1 MSKKNKKGL
10 RLAHLADT
18 HIRNLKYH
26 FEYREVFKQLYKS
39 LKEEKV
45 DYIIH
50 CGDIAHTKTQISPE
64 FVDMCREFFENLAEI
79 APTYIILGNHDGNLR
94 NGSRQDAL
102 SPIARAI
109 NSPRL
114 TLIKNAGEVK
124 IDDNFCLNVLSV
136 FDEDNWV
143 APTDKSVINIALYH
157 GAIDKS
163 KTDSNWTL
171 GGDHDISIFD
181 DFDFGF
187 LGDIHKTQQLDK
199 EGRVWYAGSTVQ
211 QNFGESLDKG
221 YLLWDIEDRDNFTN
235 RLITF
240 DNPKPFVTL
249 ALTKNGNLPRKKPPE
264 GARLR
269 IVSDENV
276 TLDKVRKAVDIVKYR
291 YNPESV
297 TYLNRAAG
305 KQITVQAPDG
315 IKKEDLR
322 DLKTQEA
329 LMEEYLKEFEVSD
342 EVMKKVYDLNKK
354 YNTQIEEGEDVMR
367 NVHWSLKS
375 LEWDNLFNYGEG
387 NIVDFTKLEGIVG
400 IFGKNYS
407 GKSSIVDTL
416 LYSLYNSTSKS
427 IRKNLNIINQN
438 KPDCNAK
445 ATIAIDDTEYVVER
459 TSEKYTKRLKGV
471 ETQEASTDLEFYKQ
485 DMLGQTTGLNGTSRQ
500 DTDKNVRKYFGT
512 IQDFLATSMA
522 SQLDSL
528 SFINEGSTKRKEFL
542 AKFLDLEIFDKKFK
556 LAKEDSA
563 MTKASLKR
571 LEGIDFEVEIGKIK
585 REITK
590 SELGIE
596 SNKAACTTLKRE
608 KQETVSEKSEISS
621 KIESVPA
628 EIIDPVMTSQKILQK
643 KESILDLTSRK
654 TEAIKELAVSE
665 GKFEKIA
672 QFLSQFDILS
682 YQEKKRTID
691 SKKEELASMLT
702 EMQSLSSEKER
713 HTRKQDLL
721 SEVPCGNEYA
731 SCKFIKD
738 AHEAEGL
745 IQVVEDRMSANSTR
759 ANSIGEEIKSH
770 DPEKVDGYIEK
781 YNLLA
786 DKRNV
791 LATSIATNKLTIE
804 KADNLLFKEQVEL
817 EQLQVKSSEYEANKE
832 VIENLKGLLQQRK
845 DKDREIKQI
854 DQRLEQC
861 EAAVMGLV
869 KKHGSL
875 EQKLAQAEEQ
885 QEEYETLKDDF
896 AAYHLLMTCCH
907 PSGVSYEVI
916 KRRLPYINQEIAKIL
931 TNIVEFEVFITN
943 NEDKLDIFIKH
954 AKHEP
959 RPLEMGSGAEKTIAS
974 MAIRLAFLTVSSLP
988 KSDLFILDEPGT
1000 ALDEENMEGFVRI
1013 LDMIK
1018 GYFKTVLL
1026 ISHLDSLKDC
1036 VDMQINIERKDGFAY
1051 VNI

>member
-1 MSKKNKKGL
+1 M
-10 RLAHLADT
+10 RFAHIADT

-64 FVDMCREFFENLAEI
+64 FVDMCREFFESLADI

-124 IDDNFCLNVLSV
+124 LTDKFCLNVLSV
-136 FDEDNWV
+136 FDEDNWTQ
-143 APTDKSVINIALYH
+143 PTDTDAINIALYH
-157 GAIDKS
+157 GAINKS
-163 KTDSNWTL
+163 KTDSDWTL
-171 GGDHDISIFD
+171 GGDHDIGIFD
-181 DFDFGF
+181 DFDFAF
-187 LGDIHKTQQLDK
+187 LGDIHKTQKLDK
-199 EGRVWYAGSTVQ
+199 DGRIWYAGSTVQ

-221 YLLWDIEDRDNFTN
+221 YLLWDIQSKDNFSN
-235 RLITF
+235 KLITF
-240 DNPKPFVTL
+240 NNPKPFVTL
-249 ALTKNGNLPRKKPPE
+249 ELTKAGNLPRKKPPE

-276 TLDKVRKAVDIVKYR
+276 TLDKVRKAVDIVKYK
-291 YNPESV
+291 YKPESV

-305 KQITVQAPDG
+305 KQITVQAPKG
-315 IKKEDLR
+315 LKKQDLR
-322 DLKTQEA
+322 DLKTQET
-329 LMEEYLKEFEVSD
+329 LMQEYLKEYDVTD
-342 EVMKKVYDLNKK
+342 EVMAKVYELNKK
-354 YNTQIEEGEDVMR
+354 YNVQIEEDEDVLR
-367 NVHWSLKS
+367 NVHWSLQS
-375 LEWDNLFNYGEG
+375 LEWDNLFNYGDG
-387 NIVDFTKLEGIVG
+387 NNIDFTKLEGIVG

-438 KPDCNAK
+438 RDDCRAA
-445 ATIAIDDTEYVVER
+445 ATIKIDDNEYVVER
-459 TSEKYTKRLKGV
+459 VSEKYTKRLKGV
-471 ETQEASTDLEFYKQ
+471 ETLEASTDLEFYRK
-485 DMLGQTTGLNGTSRQ
+485 DLTGNVEGLNGTSRQ

-512 IQDFLATSMA
+512 LNDFLMTSMA

-542 AKFLDLEIFDKKFK
+542 AKFLDLQIFDKKFK
-556 LAKEDSA
+556 MAKEDSA
-563 MTKASLKR
+563 MTKAALRR
-571 LEGIDFEVEIGKIK
+571 LEGTDFETQIAEVKKDIV
-585 REITK
+585 K

-596 SNKAACTTLKRE
+596 SNKAECLQIRE
-608 KQETVSEKSEISS
+608 SIAEANADMIEAAT

-628 EIIDPVMTSQKILQK
+628 EIIDPVMTSRAINL
-643 KESILDLTSRK
+643 KEKTILDITSKK
-654 TEAIKELAVSE
+654 TRAIEELRLSE
-665 GKFEKIA
+665 GKYEKIA
-672 QFLSQFDILS
+672 DFVQKFDIAS
-682 YQEKKRTID
+682 YMEKKELIV
-691 SKKEELASMLT
+691 SNIKKVEDLIHSIKLESEERNRNIKK
-702 EMQSLSSEKER
+702 QSLLK
-713 HTRKQDLL
+713 
-721 SEVPCGNEYA
+721 EVPCGTQFP

-738 AHEAEGL
+738 AHRAGEL
-745 IQVVEDRMSANSTR
+745 IQICDSNISNLSQSANS
-759 ANSIGEEIKSH
+759 AGEDLRKDDPDTIESHIK
-770 DPEKVDGYIEK
+770 K
-781 YNLLA
+781 YNLLLE
-786 DKRNV
+786 KRNV
-791 LATSIATNKLTIE
+791 LATSIANNKLLIE
-804 KADNLLFKEQVEL
+804 KAESSLFKEQVEL
-817 EQLQVKSSEYEANKE
+817 QELKNKSFEYEQNKDA
-832 VIENLKGLLQQRK
+832 IENLKDLIAFREDKKAFIILCESKLQ
-845 DKDREIKQI
+845 E
-854 DQRLEQC
+854 C
-861 EAAVMGLV
+861 ENKIMFLH

-875 EQKLAQAEEQ
+875 EQKLKHL
-885 QEEYETLKDDF
+885 QEGSQEYETLKDDF

-907 PSGVSYEVI
+907 PNGVSYEII
-916 KRRLPYINQEIAKIL
+916 KERLPFINQEIAKIL

-943 NEDKLDIFIKH
+943 ADDKLDILIKH
-954 AKHEP
+954 PKHDA
-959 RPLEMGSGAEKTIAS
+959 RPLEMGSGAEKTIAA

-1018 GYFKTVLL
+1018 GYFKTVIL

>member
-1 MSKKNKKGL
+1 M
-10 RLAHLADT
+10 RFAHIADT

-64 FVDMCREFFENLAEI
+64 FVDMCREFFENLAAI

-94 NGSRQDAL
+94 NDSRQDAL
-102 SPIARAI
+102 SPIVKAI
-109 NSPRL
+109 NNPNL
-114 TLIKNAGEVK
+114 ILIKNAGEIK
-124 IDDNFCLNVLSV
+124 LDDKFCLNVLSV
-136 FDEDNWV
+136 FDEDNWTK
-143 APTDKSVINIALYH
+143 PTDKNLVNIALYH
-157 GAIDKS
+157 GAINKS

-181 DFDFGF
+181 RFDFAF
-187 LGDIHKTQQLDK
+187 LGDIHKTQKLDT
-199 EGRVWYAGSTVQ
+199 EGRIWYAGSTVQ

-221 YLLWDIEDRDNFTN
+221 YLLWDIEDRDVFSNK
-235 RLITF
+235 LITF
-240 DNPKPFVTL
+240 SNPKPFVTL
-249 ALTKNGNLPRKKPPE
+249 ELTKAGNLPRKKPPE

-276 TLDKVRKAVDIVKYR
+276 TLDKVRKAVEIVKYR

-305 KQITVQAPDG
+305 KQISVQAPEG

-322 DLKTQEA
+322 DIKTQES
-329 LMEEYLKEFEVSD
+329 LMKEYLKEYEVTD
-342 EVMKKVYDLNKK
+342 EVMKKVYDLNKR

-367 NVHWSLKS
+367 NVHWSLQS

-387 NIVDFTKLEGIVG
+387 NTIDFTKLEGIVG

-438 KPDCNAK
+438 MPSCKAA
-445 ATIAIDDTEYVVER
+445 ATIKVDDTEYVVER
-459 TSEKYTKRLKGV
+459 VSEKYTKRLKGV
-471 ETQEASTDLEFYKQ
+471 ETQEASTDLEFYSR
-485 DMLGQTTGLNGTSRQ
+485 DMVGNIVGLNGTSRQ

-512 IQDFLATSMA
+512 LGDFLATSMA

-556 LAKEDSA
+556 MAKEESA
-563 MTKASLKR
+563 TTKASLRK
-571 LEGIDFEVEIGKIK
+571 LEGVNFDDQIQAIK
-585 REITK
+585 KDIVK
-590 SELGIE
+590 SELSIE
-596 SNKAACTTLKRE
+596 AHKAECRVMRE
-608 KQETVSEKSEISS
+608 DLQQFNTELSVISS
-621 KIESVPA
+621 KIDAVPA
-628 EIIDPVMTSQKILQK
+628 EIIDPVLTQQEIKTKEQLILDTTVRRTKTLALLSEDESKFAKIDDFLQQFEVESYKKK
-643 KESILDLTSRK
+643 KEI
-654 TEAIKELAVSE
+654 
-665 GKFEKIA
+665 
-672 QFLSQFDILS
+672 
-682 YQEKKRTID
+682 ID
-691 SKKEELASMLT
+691 SKKE
-702 EMQSLSSEKER
+702 QLSSLIGEMEILSENRLNNLRR
-713 HTRKQDLL
+713 HDLL
-721 SEVPCGNEYA
+721 QEVPCGNQFP

-738 AHEAEGL
+738 AHYAGELVQIADHDMKANAISTNRLGKEIYDLNPKTVEGHL
-745 IQVVEDRMSANSTR
+745 QKYDLLL
-759 ANSIGEEIKSH
+759 
-770 DPEKVDGYIEK
+770 EKK
-781 YNLLA
+781 N
-786 DKRNV
+786 K
-791 LATSIATNKLTIE
+791 LATGIATAKITIE
-804 KADNLLFKEQVEL
+804 RADALLFREQVLLDSLKE
-817 EQLQVKSSEYEANKE
+817 KSREYDENKE
-832 VIENLKGLLQQRK
+832 AIENLKGLLVELK
-845 DKDREIKQI
+845 EKQLI
-854 DQRLEQC
+854 ARNKENQIETC
-861 EAAVMGLV
+861 ENKIMKLYQ
-869 KKHGSL
+869 KHGSL
-875 EQKLAQAEEQ
+875 QEKLKYTRSQLKEKKSLEE
-885 QEEYETLKDDF
+885 DF

-907 PSGVSYEVI
+907 PNGVSYEVI
-916 KRRLPYINQEIAKIL
+916 KKRLPFINQEIAKIL
-931 TNIVEFEVFITN
+931 TNIVDFEVFITN

-1000 ALDEENMEGFVRI
+1000 ALDEDNMEGFVRI

-1018 GYFKTVLL
+1018 GYFKTVIL

-1036 VDMQINIERKDGFAY
+1036 VDMQINIERKDGFAH

>member
-1 MSKKNKKGL
+1 M
-10 RLAHLADT
+10 RFAHIADT

-26 FEYREVFKQLYKS
+26 FEYREVFQQLYKS

-64 FVDMCREFFENLAEI
+64 FVDLCREFFVNLSSI

-94 NGSRQDAL
+94 NDSRQDAL
-102 SPIARAI
+102 SPIVKAI
-109 NSPRL
+109 NSPNL
-114 TLIKNAGEVK
+114 ILIKNAGEVK
-124 IDDNFCLNVLSV
+124 LNDVFTLNALSV

-143 APTDKSVINIALYH
+143 APTNKEAINIALYH

-171 GGDHDISIFD
+171 GGDHDISIFN

-187 LGDIHKTQQLDK
+187 LGDIHKTQALDRNS
-199 EGRVWYAGSTVQ
+199 RVWYPGSTVQ

-221 YLLWDIEDRDNFTN
+221 YLLWDIESKDKFTN

-240 DNPKPFVTL
+240 TNPKPFITL
-249 ALTKNGNLPRKKPPE
+249 ELTKAGNLPRKKPPA

-305 KQITVQAPDG
+305 RKISVQAPDG

-322 DLKTQEA
+322 DIKTQET
-329 LMEEYLKEFEVSD
+329 LMEEYLKEFEVSED
-342 EVMKKVYDLNKK
+342 VMKKVYDLNKK
-354 YNTQIEEGEDVMR
+354 YNTQIEEDEDVMR
-367 NVHWSLKS
+367 SVHWSLKS
-375 LEWDNLFNYGEG
+375 LEWDNLFNYGEE

-416 LYSLYNSTSKS
+416 LYALYNSTSKS

-438 KPDCNAK
+438 MTSCLAR
-445 ATIAIDDTEYVVER
+445 ATILIDDTEYVVER
-459 TSEKYTKRLKGV
+459 NSKKYTKRLKGV
-471 ETQEASTDLEFYKQ
+471 ETQEATTDLEFYKQ
-485 DMLGQTTGLNGTSRQ
+485 DIAGNIIGLNGTSRQ

-563 MTKASLKR
+563 MTKASLRR
-571 LEGIDFEVEIGKIK
+571 LDGIDFEVETGKVK
-585 REITK
+585 KEVVR
-590 SELGIE
+590 SGLSIE
-596 SNKAACTTLKRE
+596 SNKALCTTLKHDRE
-608 KQETVSEKSEISS
+608 IVVSEISRINA

-628 EIIDPVMTSQKILQK
+628 EIIDPVMTSQLIVQK
-643 KESILDLTSRK
+643 QKTILDLTSKK
-654 TEAIKELAVSE
+654 TEAIKELAASE
-665 GKFEKIA
+665 EKFEKIA
-672 QFLSQFDILS
+672 SFLSQFDISS
-682 YQEKKRTID
+682 YQEKKRVID
-691 SKKEELASMLT
+691 SRKEELASMLS
-702 EMQSLSSEKER
+702 EIQLLSSEK
-713 HTRKQDLL
+713 TRNTKKQSLL

-738 AHEAEGL
+738 AHEAKSL
-745 IQVVEDRMSANSTR
+745 IQIAEEKMSENASQVNK
-759 ANSIGEEIKSH
+759 IGEEIVSYE
-770 DPEKVDGYIEK
+770 PEKVDDHIGK
-781 YNLLA
+781 YNLLV

-791 LATSIATNKLTIE
+791 LATSIATSRLTIE
-804 KADNLLFKEQVEL
+804 KADNLLFKEQVEI
-817 EQLQVKSSEYEANKE
+817 EQLQTKNLEYETNKDA
-832 VIENLKGLLQQRK
+832 IENLKGLLQFRTSK
-845 DKDREIKQI
+845 AKEIVGI
-854 DQRLEQC
+854 DQQLDQC
-861 EAAVMGLV
+861 ESNVMNLH
-869 KKHGSL
+869 KTHGSL
-875 EQKLAQAEEQ
+875 EQKLIQIEDQ
-885 QEEYETLKDDF
+885 QEEFETLKDDF

-916 KRRLPYINQEIAKIL
+916 KRRLPCINQEIAKIL

-1018 GYFKTVLL
+1018 GHFKTVLL

-1036 VDMQINIERKDGFAY
+1036 VDMQINIERKDGFAH

>member
-1 MSKKNKKGL
+1 VTKKNKKGL

-26 FEYREVFKQLYKS
+26 FEYREVFQQLYKS
-39 LKEEKV
+39 LREEKV
-45 DYIIH
+45 DYIVH

-64 FVDMCREFFENLAEI
+64 FVDMCREFFENLASI

-94 NGSRQDAL
+94 NGSRQDAI
-102 SPIARAI
+102 SPIIKAI
-109 NSPRL
+109 NNPN
-114 TLIKNAGEVK
+114 LILLKGAGETRL
-124 IDDNFCLNVLSV
+124 DEGFCLNVLSV
-136 FDEDNWV
+136 FDEENWV
-143 APTDKSVINIALYH
+143 KPTNENIVNIALYH

-163 KTDSNWTL
+163 KTDQNWTL

-181 DFDFGF
+181 SFDFAF
-187 LGDIHKTQQLDK
+187 LGDIHKTQQLDR
-199 EGRVWYAGSTVQ
+199 EGRIWYAGSTVQ

-221 YLLWDIEDRDNFTN
+221 YLLWDIESKDKFTN

-240 DNPKPFVTL
+240 VNPKPFITL
-249 ALTKNGNLPRKKPPE
+249 ELTKAGNLPRKKPPE

-269 IVSDENV
+269 IVSAENV

-305 KQITVQAPDG
+305 KQITVQAPEG

-322 DLKTQEA
+322 DLKTQES
-329 LMEEYLKEFEVSD
+329 LMAEYLKEFEVTD
-342 EVMKKVYDLNKK
+342 DVMKKVYELNRK
-354 YNTQIEEGEDVMR
+354 YNTQITEDEDVMR
-367 NVHWSLKS
+367 NVHWSLQS

-387 NIVDFTKLEGIVG
+387 NSIDFTKLEGIVG

-438 KPDCNAK
+438 MPSCTARANIK
-445 ATIAIDDTEYVVER
+445 IDDTEYVVER
-459 TSEKYTKRLKGV
+459 TSEKYKKRLKGV
-471 ETQEASTDLEFYKQ
+471 ETLEASTDLEFYKK
-485 DMLGQTTGLNGTSRQ
+485 DLTGNVVGLNGTSRQ

-512 IQDFLATSMA
+512 LQDFLSTSMA

-542 AKFLDLEIFDKKFK
+542 AKFLDLDLFDRKFR

-563 MTKASLKR
+563 LTKAALRR
-571 LEGIDFEVEIGKIK
+571 LEGTDFETEISLIK
-585 REITK
+585 KEIVK

-596 SNKAACTTLKRE
+596 RCKAECSSLKE
-608 KQETVSEKSEISS
+608 DKSASEENLRVVNA
-621 KIESVPA
+621 KIDSVPA
-628 EIIDPVMTSQKILQK
+628 EIIDPIITSQKILQK
-643 KESILDLTSRK
+643 QESILEQTSKK
-654 TEAIKELAVSE
+654 TEAMQELSLSE
-665 GKFEKIA
+665 EKFEKIA
-672 QFLSQFDILS
+672 SFLEQFDIAS
-682 YQEKKRTID
+682 YEEKKASID
-691 SKKEELASMLT
+691 QSKDEISELVRAMRLESEAKE
-702 EMQSLSSEKER
+702 Q
-713 HTRKQDLL
+713 HINKQRLL
-721 SEVPCGNEYA
+721 SEVPCGTQFP

-745 IQVVEDRMSANSTR
+745 IQIAESRIASCSN
-759 ANSIGEEIKSH
+759 EINNLGLKLSELE
-770 DPEKVDGYIEK
+770 PEKVEEHLQK
-781 YNLLA
+781 YNLLV
-786 DKRNV
+786 DKRNT
-791 LATSIATNKLTIE
+791 LATSIATSRLAIE
-804 KADNLLFKEQVEL
+804 KAENFLFKEQVEL
-817 EQLQVKSSEYEANKE
+817 EQLQSKSQEYEENKE
-832 VIENLKGLLQQRK
+832 AIENLKGLLKQRK
-845 DKDREIKQI
+845 ETENTIKDYGQQI
-854 DQRLEQC
+854 LAC
-861 EAAVMGLV
+861 ENKTLSLH
-869 KKHGSL
+869 KRHGSL
-875 EQKLAQAEEQ
+875 EQKLEHVVQ
-885 QEEYETLKDDF
+885 QQTEYETLKSDF

-907 PSGVSYEVI
+907 PNGVSYEVI
-916 KRRLPYINQEIAKIL
+916 KKRLPHINQEIAKIL
-931 TNIVEFEVFITN
+931 TNIVDFEVFITN

-954 AKHEP
+954 PRHEP

-1018 GYFKTVLL
+1018 GYFKTVIL

-1036 VDMQINIERKDGFAY
+1036 VDLQINIERKGGFAH

>member
-1 MSKKNKKGL
+1 M
-10 RLAHLADT
+10 RFAHIADT

-64 FVDMCREFFENLAEI
+64 FVDMCREFFESLADI
-79 APTYIILGNHDGNLR
+79 ASTYIILGNHDGNLR

-124 IDDNFCLNVLSV
+124 LTDKFCLNVLSV
-136 FDEDNWV
+136 FDEDNWTQ
-143 APTDKSVINIALYH
+143 PTDTDAINIALYH
-157 GAIDKS
+157 GAINKS

-171 GGDHDISIFD
+171 GGDHDIGIFD
-181 DFDFGF
+181 DFDFAF
-187 LGDIHKTQQLDK
+187 LGDIHKTQKLDK
-199 EGRVWYAGSTVQ
+199 DGRIWYAGSTVQ

-221 YLLWDIEDRDNFTN
+221 YLLWDIQSKDNFSN
-235 RLITF
+235 KLITF
-240 DNPKPFVTL
+240 NNPKPFVTL
-249 ALTKNGNLPRKKPPE
+249 ELTKAGNLPRRKPPE

-276 TLDKVRKAVDIVKYR
+276 TLDKVRKAVDIVKYK
-291 YNPESV
+291 YKPESV

-305 KQITVQAPDG
+305 KQITVQAPKG
-315 IKKEDLR
+315 LKKQDLR
-322 DLKTQEA
+322 DLKTQET
-329 LMEEYLKEFEVSD
+329 LMQEYLKEYDVTD
-342 EVMKKVYDLNKK
+342 EVMAKVYELNKK
-354 YNTQIEEGEDVMR
+354 YNVQIEEDEDVLR
-367 NVHWSLKS
+367 NVHWSLQS
-375 LEWDNLFNYGEG
+375 LEWDNLFNYGDG
-387 NIVDFTKLEGIVG
+387 NNIDFTKLEGIVG

-438 KPDCNAK
+438 RDDCRAS
-445 ATIAIDDTEYVVER
+445 ATIKIDDNEYVVER
-459 TSEKYTKRLKGV
+459 VSEKYTKRLKGV
-471 ETQEASTDLEFYKQ
+471 ETLEASTDLEFYRK
-485 DMLGQTTGLNGTSRQ
+485 DLTGNVEGLNGTSRQ

-512 IQDFLATSMA
+512 LNDFLMTSMA

-542 AKFLDLEIFDKKFK
+542 AKFLDLQIFDKKFK
-556 LAKEDSA
+556 MAKEDSA
-563 MTKASLKR
+563 MTKAALRR
-571 LEGIDFEVEIGKIK
+571 LEGTDFETQIAEVKKDIV
-585 REITK
+585 K

-596 SNKAACTTLKRE
+596 SNKAECLQIRE
-608 KQETVSEKSEISS
+608 SIAEANADMIEAAT

-628 EIIDPVMTSQKILQK
+628 EIIDPVMTSRAINL
-643 KESILDLTSRK
+643 KEKTILDITSKK
-654 TEAIKELAVSE
+654 TRAIEELRLSE
-665 GKFEKIA
+665 GKYEKIA
-672 QFLSQFDILS
+672 DFVQKFDIAS
-682 YQEKKRTID
+682 YMEKKELIVSNR
-691 SKKEELASMLT
+691 KKVEDLIHSIKLESEERDRNIKK
-702 EMQSLSSEKER
+702 QSLLK
-713 HTRKQDLL
+713 
-721 SEVPCGNEYA
+721 EVPCGTQFP

-738 AHEAEGL
+738 AHRAGEL
-745 IQVVEDRMSANSTR
+745 IQICDSNISNLSQSANS
-759 ANSIGEEIKSH
+759 AGEDLRKDDPDTIESHIK
-770 DPEKVDGYIEK
+770 K
-781 YNLLA
+781 YNLLLE
-786 DKRNV
+786 KRNV
-791 LATSIATNKLTIE
+791 LATSIANNKLLIE
-804 KADNLLFKEQVEL
+804 KAESSLFKEQVEL
-817 EQLQVKSSEYEANKE
+817 QELKNKSFEYEQNKDA
-832 VIENLKGLLQQRK
+832 IENLKDLIAFREDKKAFIRLCESKLQ
-845 DKDREIKQI
+845 E
-854 DQRLEQC
+854 C
-861 EAAVMGLV
+861 ENKIMFLH

-875 EQKLAQAEEQ
+875 EQKLKHL
-885 QEEYETLKDDF
+885 QEGSQEYETLKDDF

-907 PSGVSYEVI
+907 PNGVSYEII
-916 KRRLPYINQEIAKIL
+916 KERLPFINQEIAKIL

-943 NEDKLDIFIKH
+943 ADDKLDILIKH
-954 AKHEP
+954 PKHDA
-959 RPLEMGSGAEKTIAS
+959 RPLEMGSGAEKTIAA

-1018 GYFKTVLL
+1018 GYFKTVIL

>member
-1 MSKKNKKGL
+1 M
-10 RLAHLADT
+10 RFAHIADT

-45 DYIIH
+45 DYIVH

-64 FVDMCREFFENLAEI
+64 FVDMCREFFESLAEI

-124 IDDNFCLNVLSV
+124 LTDEFCLNVLSV

-143 APTDKSVINIALYH
+143 KPTDTGAINIALYH

-171 GGDHDISIFD
+171 GGDHDIGIFD
-181 DFDFGF
+181 HFDFAF
-187 LGDIHKTQQLDK
+187 LGDIHKTQKLDK
-199 EGRVWYAGSTVQ
+199 EGRIWYAGSTVQ

-221 YLLWDIEDRDNFTN
+221 YLLWDIESKDEFVN

-240 DNPKPFVTL
+240 NNPKPFVTL
-249 ALTKNGNLPRKKPPE
+249 ELTKAGNLPRKKPPE

-276 TLDKVRKAVDIVKYR
+276 TLDKVRKAVDIVKYK
-291 YNPESV
+291 YKPESV

-305 KQITVQAPDG
+305 KQITVQAPEG
-315 IKKEDLR
+315 LKKQDLR
-322 DLKTQEA
+322 DLKTQET
-329 LMEEYLKEFEVSD
+329 LMQEYLKEYDVTD
-342 EVMKKVYDLNKK
+342 EVMTKVYELNKK
-354 YNTQIEEGEDVMR
+354 YNVQIEEDEDVLR
-367 NVHWSLKS
+367 NVHWSLQS
-375 LEWDNLFNYGEG
+375 LEWDNLFNYGDG
-387 NIVDFTKLEGIVG
+387 NSVDFTKLEGIVG

-438 KPDCNAK
+438 RDDCRAA
-445 ATIAIDDTEYVVER
+445 ATIKIDDNEYVVER
-459 TSEKYTKRLKGV
+459 VSEKYTKRLKGV
-471 ETQEASTDLEFYKQ
+471 ETLEASTDLEFYRK
-485 DMLGQTTGLNGTSRQ
+485 DLTGNVEGLNGTSRQ

-512 IQDFLATSMA
+512 LNDFLMTSMA

-542 AKFLDLEIFDKKFK
+542 AKFLDLQIFDKKFK
-556 LAKEDSA
+556 MAKEDSA
-563 MTKASLKR
+563 MTKAALRR
-571 LEGIDFEVEIGKIK
+571 LEGTDFETQISEVK
-585 REITK
+585 RDITK

-596 SNKAACTTLKRE
+596 SNKASCL
-608 KQETVSEKSEISS
+608 EIRDTISDANKEMIAIEA

-628 EIIDPVMTSQKILQK
+628 EIIDPVMTSRAIRT
-643 KESILDLTSRK
+643 KEKTILDITSKK
-654 TEAIKELAVSE
+654 TKSIEELRLSE
-665 GKFEKIA
+665 DKYEKIA
-672 QFLSQFDILS
+672 SFVEKFDIAS
-682 YQEKKRTID
+682 YMEKKELITQNKKKID
-691 SKKEELASMLT
+691 ELVHSIKL
-702 EMQSLSSEKER
+702 QSEARDRNIK
-713 HTRKQDLL
+713 KQDLL
-721 SEVPCGNEYA
+721 RDVPCGSQFP

-738 AHEAEGL
+738 AHQAGEL
-745 IQVVEDRMSANSTR
+745 IQICESKISTFSRDVNKAGEDLRENDPDT
-759 ANSIGEEIKSH
+759 IESH
-770 DPEKVDGYIEK
+770 IAK
-781 YNLLA
+781 YNLLLE
-786 DKRNV
+786 KRNV
-791 LATSIATNKLTIE
+791 LATSIANNKLFIE
-804 KADNLLFKEQVEL
+804 KAESSLFKEQVEL
-817 EQLQVKSSEYEANKE
+817 QDLESKSFEYEQNKDA
-832 VIENLKGLLQQRK
+832 IENLKELISSRDEKKVFIRKCESKLQ
-845 DKDREIKQI
+845 D
-854 DQRLEQC
+854 C
-861 EAAVMGLV
+861 ENKIMALH

-875 EQKLAQAEEQ
+875 EQKLRHLEEGF
-885 QEEYETLKDDF
+885 EEYETLKDDF

-907 PSGVSYEVI
+907 PNGVSYEII
-916 KRRLPYINQEIAKIL
+916 KERLPFINQEIAKIL
-931 TNIVEFEVFITN
+931 TNIVDFEVFITN
-943 NEDKLDIFIKH
+943 ADDKLDILIKH
-954 AKHEP
+954 PKHDA
-959 RPLEMGSGAEKTIAS
+959 RPLEMGSGAEKTIAA

-1018 GYFKTVLL
+1018 GYFKTVIL

-1036 VDMQINIERKDGFAY
+1036 VDMQINIERKDGFAH

>member
-1 MSKKNKKGL
+1 M
-10 RLAHLADT
+10 RFAHIADT

-64 FVDMCREFFENLAEI
+64 FVDMCREFFESLADI

-124 IDDNFCLNVLSV
+124 LTDKFCLNVLSV
-136 FDEDNWV
+136 FDEDNWTQ
-143 APTDKSVINIALYH
+143 PTDTDAINIALYH
-157 GAIDKS
+157 GAINKS

-171 GGDHDISIFD
+171 GGDHDIGIFD
-181 DFDFGF
+181 DFDFAF
-187 LGDIHKTQQLDK
+187 LGDIHKTQKLDK
-199 EGRVWYAGSTVQ
+199 DGRIWYAGSTVQ

-221 YLLWDIEDRDNFTN
+221 YLLWDIQSKDNFSN
-235 RLITF
+235 KLITF
-240 DNPKPFVTL
+240 NNPKPFVTL
-249 ALTKNGNLPRKKPPE
+249 ELTKAGNLPRRKPPE

-276 TLDKVRKAVDIVKYR
+276 TLDKVRKAVDIVKYK
-291 YNPESV
+291 YKPESV

-305 KQITVQAPDG
+305 KQITVQAPKG
-315 IKKEDLR
+315 LKKQDLR
-322 DLKTQEA
+322 DLKTQET
-329 LMEEYLKEFEVSD
+329 LMQEYLKEYDVTD
-342 EVMKKVYDLNKK
+342 EVMAKVYELNKK
-354 YNTQIEEGEDVMR
+354 YNVQIEEDEDVLR
-367 NVHWSLKS
+367 NVHWSLQS
-375 LEWDNLFNYGEG
+375 LEWDNLFNYGDG
-387 NIVDFTKLEGIVG
+387 NNIDFTKLEGIVG

-438 KPDCNAK
+438 RDDCRAS
-445 ATIAIDDTEYVVER
+445 ATIKIDDNEYVVER
-459 TSEKYTKRLKGV
+459 VSEKYTKRLKGV
-471 ETQEASTDLEFYKQ
+471 ETLEASTDLEFYRK
-485 DMLGQTTGLNGTSRQ
+485 DLTGNVEGLNGTSRQ

-512 IQDFLATSMA
+512 LNDFLMTSMA

-542 AKFLDLEIFDKKFK
+542 AKFLDLQIFDKKFK
-556 LAKEDSA
+556 MAKEDSA
-563 MTKASLKR
+563 MTKAALRR
-571 LEGIDFEVEIGKIK
+571 LEGTDFETQIAEVKKDIV
-585 REITK
+585 K

-596 SNKAACTTLKRE
+596 SNKAECLQIRE
-608 KQETVSEKSEISS
+608 SIAEANADMIEAAT

-628 EIIDPVMTSQKILQK
+628 EIIDPVMTSRAINL
-643 KESILDLTSRK
+643 KEKTILDITSKK
-654 TEAIKELAVSE
+654 TRAIEELRLSE
-665 GKFEKIA
+665 GKYEKIA
-672 QFLSQFDILS
+672 DFVQKFDIAS
-682 YQEKKRTID
+682 YMEKKELIVNNR
-691 SKKEELASMLT
+691 KKVEDLIHSIKLESEERNRNIKK
-702 EMQSLSSEKER
+702 QSLLK
-713 HTRKQDLL
+713 
-721 SEVPCGNEYA
+721 EVPCGTQFP

-738 AHEAEGL
+738 AHRAGEL
-745 IQVVEDRMSANSTR
+745 IQICDSNISNLSQSANS
-759 ANSIGEEIKSH
+759 AGEDLRKDDPDTIESHIK
-770 DPEKVDGYIEK
+770 K
-781 YNLLA
+781 YNLLLE
-786 DKRNV
+786 KRNV
-791 LATSIATNKLTIE
+791 LATSIANNKLLIE
-804 KADNLLFKEQVEL
+804 KAESSLFKEQVEL
-817 EQLQVKSSEYEANKE
+817 QELKNKSFEYEQNKDA
-832 VIENLKGLLQQRK
+832 IENLKDLIAFREDKKAFIRLCESKLQ
-845 DKDREIKQI
+845 E
-854 DQRLEQC
+854 C
-861 EAAVMGLV
+861 ENKIMFLH

-875 EQKLAQAEEQ
+875 EQKLKHL
-885 QEEYETLKDDF
+885 QEGSQEYETLKDDF

-907 PSGVSYEVI
+907 PNGVSYEII
-916 KRRLPYINQEIAKIL
+916 KERLPFINQEIAKIL

-943 NEDKLDIFIKH
+943 ADDKLDILIKH
-954 AKHEP
+954 PKHDA
-959 RPLEMGSGAEKTIAS
+959 RPLEMGSGAEKTIAA

-1018 GYFKTVLL
+1018 GYFKTVIL

>member
-1 MSKKNKKGL
+1 M
-10 RLAHLADT
+10 RFAHIADT

-26 FEYREVFKQLYKS
+26 FEYREVFQQLYKS

-64 FVDMCREFFENLAEI
+64 FVDLCREFFVSLSSI

-94 NGSRQDAL
+94 NSSRQDAL
-102 SPIARAI
+102 SPIVKAI
-109 NSPRL
+109 NSTSL
-114 TLIKNAGEVK
+114 TLIRNAGEVK
-124 IDDNFCLNVLSV
+124 LKENFCLNVLSV
-136 FDEDNWV
+136 FDEDNWI
-143 APTDKSVINIALYH
+143 APTNKEAINIALYH

-171 GGDHDISIFD
+171 GGDHDISIFN

-187 LGDIHKTQQLDK
+187 LGDIHKTQKLDSS
-199 EGRVWYAGSTVQ
+199 GRIWYPGSTIQ

-221 YLLWDIEDRDNFTN
+221 YLLWDIQSKEDFTN

-240 DNPKPFVTL
+240 TNPKPFITL
-249 ALTKNGNLPRKKPPE
+249 ELTKAGNLPRKKPPQ

-269 IVSDENV
+269 IVSSENV

-291 YNPESV
+291 DNPESV
-297 TYLNRAAG
+297 TYLSRAAG
-305 KQITVQAPDG
+305 KQIAVQAPEG
-315 IKKEDLR
+315 ISQEDLR
-322 DLKTQEA
+322 DLKTQEK
-329 LMEEYLKEFEVSD
+329 LMAKYLEEFEVSED
-342 EVMKKVYDLNKK
+342 VLEKVYDLNKR
-354 YNTQIEEGEDVMR
+354 YNTQVEEEEDVMR
-367 NVHWSLKS
+367 NVHWSLQS
-375 LEWDNLFNYGEG
+375 LEWDNLFNYGDG
-387 NIVDFTKLEGIVG
+387 NVIDFTKLEGIVG

-438 KPDCNAK
+438 RPSCMAK
-445 ATIAIDDTEYVVER
+445 AVIMVNDTEYSIER

-471 ETQEASTDLEFYKQ
+471 ETKEATTDLEFYKQ
-485 DMLGQTTGLNGTSRQ
+485 GLDGNVVGLNGTSRQ

-512 IQDFLATSMA
+512 LQDFLATSMA

-556 LAKEDSA
+556 IAKEESA
-563 MTKASLKR
+563 VTKAALRR
-571 LEGIDFEVEIGKIK
+571 LEGIDFEVEIGNIEK
-585 REITK
+585 EITT
-590 SELGIE
+590 SELSIE
-596 SNKAACTTLKRE
+596 SNKAACVSLRSDIAEERE
-608 KQETVSEKSEISS
+608 VLSELET

-628 EIIDPVMTSQKILQK
+628 EIIDPVMTTARIEQK
-643 KESILDLTSRK
+643 KENILRETSTK
-654 TEAIKELAVSE
+654 TESIKELAESE
-665 GKFEKIA
+665 KRFEKIA
-672 QFLSQFDILS
+672 SFLSDFDISS
-682 YQEKKRTID
+682 YQQKKILIDEKKDHLTSLFKIIENE
-691 SKKEELASMLT
+691 SEETS
-702 EMQSLSSEKER
+702 R
-713 HTRKQDLL
+713 NRRKQSLL
-721 SEVPCGNEYA
+721 SEVPCG
-731 SCKFIKD
+731 SSFPTCKFIKD
-738 AHEAEGL
+738 AHAATNL
-745 IQVVEDRMSANSTR
+745 IQISDSNISSCSREVNETGALIRDLEPQKVEDH
-759 ANSIGEEIKSH
+759 IQ
-770 DPEKVDGYIEK
+770 K
-781 YNLLA
+781 YNVLV
-786 DKRNV
+786 DKRNT
-791 LATSIATNKLTIE
+791 LATSIVTNKLRIE
-804 KADNLLFKEQVEL
+804 KAESNLFKEQVEL
-817 EQLQVKSSEYEANKE
+817 EQLQNKSLEYEQNKE
-832 VIENLKGLLQQRK
+832 AIENLKELLGACQEKRRK
-845 DKDREIKQI
+845 IIKIDKKIEECQAR
-854 DQRLEQC
+854 
-861 EAAVMGLV
+861 VMQLH
-869 KKHGSL
+869 KNHGSL
-875 EQKLAQAEEQ
+875 EQKLTYIKEQ
-885 QEEYETLKDDF
+885 KDEYENLQSDF

-907 PSGVSYEVI
+907 PNGVSYDII

-954 AKHEP
+954 AKHDP

-1026 ISHLDSLKDC
+1026 ISHLDNLKDC
-1036 VDMQINIERKDGFAY
+1036 VDMQINIERKDGYAH

>member
-1 MSKKNKKGL
+1 M
-10 RLAHLADT
+10 RFAHIADT

-26 FEYREVFKQLYKS
+26 FEYREVFQQLYKS

-45 DYIIH
+45 DYIVH

-64 FVDMCREFFENLAEI
+64 FVDMARDFFENLAAI

-94 NGSRQDAL
+94 NGSRQDAIT
-102 SPIARAI
+102 PIVKAI
-109 NSPRL
+109 NNPN
-114 TLIKNAGEVK
+114 LILLKNAGETK
-124 IDDNFCLNVLSV
+124 IDENFCLNVLSV
-136 FDEDNWV
+136 FDEDNW
-143 APTDKSVINIALYH
+143 AEPSNSDIINIALYH
-157 GAIDKS
+157 GAIDRS
-163 KTDSNWTL
+163 KTDQNWTL
-171 GGDHDISIFD
+171 GGDHGVEIFD
-181 DFDFGF
+181 KFDFAF
-187 LGDIHKTQQLDK
+187 LGDIHKTQKLDK
-199 EGRVWYAGSTVQ
+199 EGRIWYAGSTVQ

-221 YLLWDIEDRDNFTN
+221 YLLWDIEGKDDFAT

-240 DNPKPFVTL
+240 NNPKPFITL
-249 ALTKNGNLPRKKPPE
+249 ELTKAGNLPRKKPPA

-276 TLDKVRKAVDIVKYR
+276 TLDKVRKAVDIAKYR
-291 YNPESV
+291 YDPESV

-322 DLKTQEA
+322 DIKTQES
-329 LMEEYLKEFEVSD
+329 LMGEYLKEYDVTE
-342 EVMKKVYDLNKK
+342 EVMKRVYDLNRK
-354 YNTQIEEGEDVMR
+354 YNTQIEEDEDVMR
-367 NVHWSLKS
+367 NVHWSLQS

-387 NIVDFTKLEGIVG
+387 NAIDFTKLEGIVG

-438 KPDCNAK
+438 MPSCRAR
-445 ATIAIDDTEYVVER
+445 ATIKVDGSDYVIER
-459 TSEKYTKRLKGV
+459 SSEKYIKKLKGV
-471 ETQEASTDLEFYKQ
+471 ETQEATTDVDFHKE
-485 DMLGQTTGLNGTSRQ
+485 DMIGNVTELNGTSRQ
-500 DTDKNVRKYFGT
+500 NTDKNVKKYFGT
-512 IQDFLATSMA
+512 LGDFLATSMA

-556 LAKEDSA
+556 LAKEDSSLA
-563 MTKASLKR
+563 KASLRR
-571 LEGIDFEVEIGKIK
+571 LEGTDFETEIKKIK
-585 REITK
+585 RDITK

-596 SNKAACTTLKRE
+596 SNTAQCVTLKQE
-608 KQETVSEKSEISS
+608 KESLTESLRDITSM
-621 KIESVPA
+621 IESVPA
-628 EIIDPVMTSQKILQK
+628 EIIDPVVTAQKITEK
-643 KESILDLTSRK
+643 RESILDLTSRK
-654 TEAIKELAVSE
+654 TEAIQELAASE
-665 GKFEKIA
+665 EKFEKIA
-672 QFLSQFDILS
+672 DFLSQFDIKS
-682 YQEKKRTID
+682 YQEKKEAINQ
-691 SKKEELASMLT
+691 KKEQLT
-702 EMQSLSSEKER
+702 SLLGEVESVKADNKR
-713 HTRKQDLL
+713 HTKKQELL

-738 AHEAEGL
+738 AHKAGDL
-745 IQVVEDRMSANSTR
+745 IQITERKIEECTNQAS
-759 ANSIGEEIKSH
+759 SIEQEIS
-770 DPEKVDGYIEK
+770 DLEPDKVDSYIDK
-781 YNLLA
+781 YNLLV
-786 DKRNV
+786 DKRNT
-791 LATSIATNKLTIE
+791 LSTSIATNKLAIE
-804 KADNLLFKEQVEL
+804 KADSLLFKEQVEL
-817 EQLQVKSSEYEANKE
+817 EQLESKSTEYEANKE
-832 VIENLKGLLQQRK
+832 AIENLKGLIKTKTLREA
-845 DKDREIKQI
+845 EIKKLDSEI
-854 DQRLEQC
+854 EKC
-861 EAAVMGLV
+861 EVSVLSLH

-875 EQKLAQAEEQ
+875 EQKLEQAEEKRQ
-885 QEEYETLKDDF
+885 EYENLKEEF
-896 AAYHLLMTCCH
+896 AAYHLFMTCCH
-907 PSGVSYEVI
+907 PNGVSYEVI

-931 TNIVEFEVFITN
+931 TNIVDFEVFIQN
-943 NEDKLDIFIKH
+943 NENKLDIFIKH

-1018 GYFKTVLL
+1018 GYFKTVIL

-1036 VDMQINIERKDGFAY
+1036 VDMQINIERKDGFAH